1 LQITRP
7 DTQSAFLEKGAQ
19 KMSGKWITNNQIRL
33 FMQSREIG
41 KSIVVSAAQAG
52 FSERSV
58 YNIANRSFGTANRKR
73 SWKTRSDPF
82 EGVWQNELVPLLES
96 SPKLEARTLLEEL
109 QKRYPDQYPEKQL
122 RTLQRRVKQWK
133 AISGPEKEVIFRQKN
148 PPGWQSISD
157 FTNADELGVIIGGEP
172 FQHLLYHFRLS
183 FSGHEFAQVVQGGE
197 SYPALAEGLQNAFW
211 SIGGVTETH
220 RTDSLSAAYK
230 NCSDKTKEEFTQS
243 YSQFCEHY
251 SIEPTR
257 NNKGISHEN
266 GAIESPNGH
275 LKNRLD
281 QALMLRGSRNF
292 DSLDG
297 YKAFLRDLMQRQ
309 NKRVEK
315 AFLEERAFLKPLPER
330 KTHDYVEE
338 RVRVTTSSTIAVK
351 SVIYSVPSRLIG
363 MMLKVHVHDDRL
375 ECYVG
380 GDHAITLKRLR
391 SHKKKLHHIDYRHI
405 IGTLVR
411 KPQAFHNYIYRDA
424 LFPTFAFRQTW
435 ESLEGQLDSRQ
446 ACREFVKILNEA
458 ARPDGERRVNSYLEE
473 CLANGH
479 LPKSEEARALFKT
492 PPIQAPSL
500 KEPLTQ
506 LSDYDTLLNSQQG
519 GR

>member
-1 LQITRP
+1 MR
-7 DTQSAFLEKGAQ
+7 
-19 KMSGKWITNNQIRL
+19 GKWITNNQIRL
-33 FMQSREIG
+33 FMQSKERG
-41 KSIVVSAAQAG
+41 KSVAVAAAQAG
-52 FSERSV
+52 FSERSA
-58 YNIANRSFGTANRKR
+58 YNIANRSFETASRKR
-73 SWKTRSDPF
+73 TWKTRSDPF
-82 EGVWQNELVPLLES
+82 EAVWKSELVPLLEA
-96 SPKLEARTLLEEL
+96 SPKLEARTLLDML
-109 QKRYPDQYPEKQL
+109 QRQYPDQYPEKQL
-122 RTLQRRVKQWK
+122 RTLQRRIRQWK
-133 AISGPEKEVIFRQKN
+133 AVSGPEKEVIFRQKI

-157 FTNADELGVIIGGEP
+157 FTNADELGITIRGEP

-183 FSGHEFAQVVQGGE
+183 FSGYEFAQVVEGGE

-230 NCSDKTKEEFTQS
+230 NCSDKTKEEFTKS
-243 YSQFCEHY
+243 YLQFCEHY
-251 SIEPTR
+251 GTDPTR

-292 DSLDG
+292 DLLND

-330 KTHDYVEE
+330 KACDYVED
-338 RVRVTTSSTIAVK
+338 RARVTTSSTIAVK
-351 SVIYSVPSRLIG
+351 SIIYSVPSRLIG
-363 MMLKVHVHDDRL
+363 MMIKVHLYDDRL

-380 GDHAITLKRLR
+380 GDHVITLKRLR

-411 KPQAFHNYIYRDA
+411 KPQAFHKYIYRDA
-424 LFPTFAFRQTW
+424 LFPTFAFRQAW
-435 ESLEGQLDSRQ
+435 ENLESHLDSRQ
-446 ACREFVKILNEA
+446 ACREFVNILNEA
-458 ARPDGERRVNSYLEE
+458 ARPHGEEKVNAYLEE
-473 CLANGH
+473 CLANGRI
-479 LPKSEEARALFKT
+479 PRSEEVRALFK
-492 PPIQAPSL
+492 ISLVQAPSL
-500 KEPLTQ
+500 KEPIVE
-506 LSDYDTLLNSQQG
+506 LSDYDVLLSGQCG
-519 GR
+519 GCL